1 MTKNFVSI
9 ALERN
14 KELINAKVT
23 IHVEHANTNI
33 MHQFVRKLKMLS
45 STQMK
50 ETHQLHI
57 Q

>member
-1 MTKNFVSI
+1 M
-9 ALERN
+9 
-14 KELINAKVT
+14 NAKVK
-23 IHVEHANTNI
+23 IHVEHANTNFI
-33 MHQFVRKLKMLS
+33 HQLVRKLKMLS